1 MNKTVI
7 SLSLLLLAVLMTG
20 RSSAL
25 NQPKHLALIHVTV
38 IDATGAP
45 PKPGMTVVITGDRI
59 SALGKDGKVRLPE
72 STQVID
78 ASGKYLIPGLW
89 DMHVHSMSYENGK
102 RFLPM
107 LAAHGITG
115 VRDMGSPLED
125 VIRLRRET
133 GEGKIA
139 GPRMVVAGPL
149 LQGPLPFQLPFIT
162 SVHNTAEASRA
173 VIYLKGRG
181 ADFIKVQDALPRDLY
196 FAITAEA
203 KKQNIRFAGHT
214 PPSVSAMEAT
224 AAGQHSIEHLGGR
237 FYGVLLSCSSREA
250 ELSGRIRGIVND
262 ALRALKENREPD
274 DSELFR
280 AGFTRPLLDSYDER
294 KAAKLFSAFKKN
306 VTWQVPT
313 LVAQPLRDALNGG
326 RTDLNTDDIRYGK
339 RLLEK
344 QAGVVFAMQRAGVKI
359 MAGTDR
365 PPDGVTLHNELALLV
380 EAGLSPLEALQAATR
395 NPAEFLGRLGLLGT
409 VERGKIADLVLLDAN
424 PLEDI
429 QNTLKIHAVIIG
441 GKLVAA
447 STSPTNSGSPL
458 SLAQRGR
465 RGA

>member
-1 MNKTVI
+1 MNKTTI
-7 SLSLLLLAVLMTG
+7 LLSLLLLAVLMSGQT
-20 RSSAL
+20 SAV

-45 PKPGMTVVITGDRI
+45 PKPGMTVIITGERI

-72 STQVID
+72 STKVID

-107 LAAHGITG
+107 LVAHGITG

-125 VIRLRRET
+125 VLRLRRET

-162 SVHNTAEASRA
+162 SVHNAAEASRV
-173 VIYLKGRG
+173 VIHLKERG
-181 ADFIKVQDALPRDLY
+181 VDFIKVQDALARDLY
-196 FAITAEA
+196 FAIAAEA

-214 PPSVSAMEAT
+214 PPSISAMEAT
-224 AAGQHSIEHLGGR
+224 DAGQHSIEHLGGR
-237 FYGVLLSCSSREA
+237 FYGVLLSCSSREV
-250 ELSGRIRGIVND
+250 ELSGRIRGIVNE
-262 ALRALKENREPD
+262 ALRALDEKREPD
-274 DSELFR
+274 DSEIFR
-280 AGFTRPLLDSYDER
+280 ASFTRPLLDSYDER

-306 VTWQVPT
+306 GTWQVPT
-313 LVAQPLRDALNGG
+313 LLAQPLREALNGG
-326 RTDLNTDDIRYGK
+326 RTDLNAEDIRYGK
-339 RLLEK
+339 QLLEK
-344 QAGVVFAMQRAGVKI
+344 QSELVFAMQRAGVKI
-359 MAGTDR
+359 MAGTDL
-365 PPDGVTLHNELALLV
+365 PPDGVNLHKELALLV
-380 EAGLSPLEALQAATR
+380 GAGLSPLEALQSATR
-395 NPAEFLGRLGLLGT
+395 NPAEFLGRLGSLGT

-429 QNTLKIHAVIIG
+429 QNTRKIHAVIVG
-441 GKLVAA
+441 GKLAA
-447 STSPTNSGSPL
+447 TSALPTTS
-458 SLAQRGR
+458 R
-465 RGA
+465 

>member
-1 MNKTVI
+1 
-7 SLSLLLLAVLMTG
+7 MTG

-25 NQPKHLALIHVTV
+25 NQTNHLALIHVTV

-89 DMHVHSMSYENGK
+89 DMHVHSVSYENGK
-102 RFLPM
+102 RFLPT
-107 LAAHGITG
+107 LLAHGITG

-139 GPRMVVAGPL
+139 GPRMVLAGPL

-181 ADFIKVQDALPRDLY
+181 VDFIKVQDALPRDLY

-214 PPSVSAMEAT
+214 PPSISAMEAT

-250 ELSGRIRGIVND
+250 QLSGRIRGIVDD

-274 DSELFR
+274 DSEIFR
-280 AGFTRPLLDSYDER
+280 ASFTRPLLDSYDER

-306 VTWQVPT
+306 GTWQVPT
-313 LVAQPLRDALNGG
+313 LGAQPLRAALKGG
-326 RTDLNTDDIRYGK
+326 RTDLNADDMRYGK

-344 QAGVVFAMQRAGVKI
+344 QAEVVFAMQRAGVKI
-359 MAGTDR
+359 RAGTDL
-365 PPDGVTLHNELALLV
+365 PPDGLTLHKELGLLV

-395 NPAEFLGRLGLLGT
+395 NPAEFLGRLGSLGT
-409 VERGKIADLVLLDAN
+409 VERGKIADLLLLDAN

-429 QNTLKIHAVIIG
+429 QNTRKIHAVIVG
-441 GKLVAA
+441 GKLVAT
-447 STSPTNSGSPL
+447 STSPANFRSLL
-458 SLAQRGR
+458 SSVRHGR
-465 RGA
+465 RGV

>member
-7 SLSLLLLAVLMTG
+7 SLSLLLLALLVSG
-20 RSSAL
+20 RPSTL
-25 NQPKHLALIHVTV
+25 NQPTPLALIHVTV

-59 SALGKDGKVRLPE
+59 SALGKDGNVRLPE
-72 STQVID
+72 RTQVID

-102 RFLPM
+102 RLLPTL
-107 LAAHGITG
+107 LARGITG

-139 GPRMVVAGPL
+139 GAWMVAAGPL

-162 SVHNTAEASRA
+162 SVHDTFEASRT
-173 VIYLKGRG
+173 VVDLKGRG

-196 FAITAEA
+196 FAIAAEA

-224 AAGQHSIEHLGGR
+224 NAGQHSIEHLGGR

-250 ELSGRIRGIVND
+250 ELSARIRGIVND
-262 ALRALKENREPD
+262 ALRALKEKREPD
-274 DSELFR
+274 DSEIFR
-280 AGFTRPLLDSYDER
+280 ASFTRPLLDSFDER
-294 KAAKLFSAFKKN
+294 KAAKLFSVFKKN
-306 VTWQVPT
+306 GTWQVPT
-313 LVAQPLRDALNGG
+313 LVAQPLREALNGG
-326 RTDLNTDDIRYGK
+326 RADLNADDIRYGK

-344 QAGVVFAMQRAGVKI
+344 QFEVVLAMQRAGVKI

-365 PPDGVTLHNELALLV
+365 PPDGLTLHNELALLV
-380 EAGLSPLEALQAATR
+380 GAGLSPLEALQSATR
-395 NPAEFLGRLGLLGT
+395 NPAEFLGRLDALGT

-429 QNTLKIHAVIIG
+429 RNTLKIHTVIVG
-441 GKLVAA
+441 GKLVET
-447 STSPTNSGSPL
+447 STSPTNFRTL
-458 SLAQRGR
+458 FSLVRRGR
-465 RGA
+465 RGV